1 MSNKVYGWDNSLVHI
16 NFDIEKYS
24 KEKKT
29 IADTIGTMVFD
40 FMQSCF
46 HWEGLPE
53 TIPQKWLELMLMRY
67 GFAVVGEREGKLYA
81 FTGGLGGELDEYYQ
95 PTLAVIANPYL
106 NFSAEWKIKD
116 DVDAVLISNDTL
128 RTGLIPLVGKYAGLL
143 AENTISIRI
152 ADIMARVT
160 NIISAGDEGTIES
173 ANEYFR
179 QLEEGKLGI
188 IQENPF
194 LDDNDLKVQG
204 GSQTAHQQ
212 LTDLIELEQY
222 LKASLYNILG
232 LQANYNM
239 KRESLNSNEAQL
251 NDDATKPFIENMLA
265 CRQEAAERLNA
276 RFGLNVSVELAGV
289 WKQKEEEENE
299 QTADEE
305 GMEVAAEGEA
315 DEVPEVEEGD
325 NGEGNEGES
334 EPGIPES
341 ESGAEEET
349 GTEEPESS
357 EPDVKIEINIENAE
371 EVKTEEEN
379 GDPDESNDSD
389 SVPGGGSADEPES
402 EEDSGVADESDD
414 GERRD
419 T

>member
-1 MSNKVYGWDNSLVHI
+1 MSKQYGWDNSLVHI

-46 HWEGLPE
+46 HWEGLPD

-67 GFAVVGEREGKLYA
+67 GFAVIGERDGNLYA

-106 NFSAEWKIKD
+106 NFSAEWTIKD
-116 DVDAVLISNDTL
+116 DKDAVLISNDTL

-160 NIISAGDEGTIES
+160 NIISAGDNSTIES

-204 GSQTAHQQ
+204 GSQQAHQQ

-251 NDDATKPFIENMLA
+251 NDDATKPFIENMLT

-289 WKQKEEEENE
+289 WKKKEETENE
-299 QTADEE
+299 QTGQTQGDESPEE
-305 GMEVAAEGEA
+305 GEPDGI
-315 DEVPEVEEGD
+315 PEMEEGD
-325 NGEGNEGES
+325 IGEDNEGEG
-334 EPGIPES
+334 EPGVPES
-341 ESGAEEET
+341 EEGAGAEEE
-349 GTEEPESS
+349 S
-357 EPDVKIEINIENAE
+357 ENPDGEQPDVKIEINIGEAE
-371 EVKTEEEN
+371 EAEVKEDDGN
-379 GDPDESNDSD
+379 PDESENKD
-389 SVPGGGSADEPES
+389 SVPDSGDTDEPEKQ
-402 EEDSGVADESDD
+402 EDSGVADSDD
-414 GERRD
+414 DGQRD
-419 T
+419 DA